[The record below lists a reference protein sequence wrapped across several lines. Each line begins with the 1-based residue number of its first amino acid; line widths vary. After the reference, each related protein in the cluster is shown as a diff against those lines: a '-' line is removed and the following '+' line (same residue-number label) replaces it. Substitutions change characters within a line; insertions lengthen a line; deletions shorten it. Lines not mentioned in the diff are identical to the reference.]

1 MKKEKNIFM
10 TNPSTSLK
18 NDKDQIEY
26 LTNQNKFYRTKL
38 AQAAVKIQ
46 ELKKGM
52 RASKKGAVTYANY
65 QESRIRHYHQ
75 TIDKYISK
83 GPFKP

>member
-10 TNPSTSLK
+10 TNQSTSLK
-18 NDKDQIEY
+18 DDKNQIEY

-46 ELKKGM
+46 QLKK
-52 RASKKGAVTYANY
+52 
-65 QESRIRHYHQ
+65 ELIR
-75 TIDKYISK
+75 KE
-83 GPFKP
+83 KPDTLVDELRKDGQL

>member
-1 MKKEKNIFM
+1 MTMRRRHGQKQKKEKNIFM

-26 LTNQNKFYRTKL
+26 LTNQNKFYRLKL

-46 ELKKGM
+46 ELKK
-52 RASKKGAVTYANY
+52 
-65 QESRIRHYHQ
+65 ELIRKEEPNTLVDELRKDGQ
-75 TIDKYISK
+75 L
-83 GPFKP
+83 

>member
-38 AQAAVKIQ
+38 AQAAVKILEFKK
-46 ELKKGM
+46 EL
-52 RASKKGAVTYANY
+52 
-65 QESRIRHYHQ
+65 IRKEEPDTLVDELRKDGQ
-75 TIDKYISK
+75 L
-83 GPFKP
+83 